1 VWKES
6 RVLRQIAIAALFAVP
21 AALAWAQDVR
31 DIEPVW
37 KVVTRDGVSM
47 RCGPESV
54 FYAVAEYSTGRLLL
68 VDGLTDS
75 QARVR
80 YPDDLAALVPADEVK
95 VINDR
100 SVELIRPSGLRAP
113 SELLGLS
120 GSWKALFDP
129 TLPAGTQLAVR
140 DTVKNTRGEVVGYA
154 VIAPKPPAVTGH
166 ARAFVPADALRDA
179 TPDEIAKHLGTAPA
193 KPAAT
198 PAGTPAAQPG
208 TQPAAQPATQPA
220 DAAGQPQQPDE
231 GTSVVLTPGAAVP
244 VDPAGQPVTQPATTP
259 AAATPAQTETPAQ
272 PVAQPAADPRQ
283 IFASKLEDLE
293 ASFAAAR
300 KLPAEQL
307 DVALDEL
314 LAEYSRTREETTDDE
329 YLAAQLDQRIE
340 WLNLRIL
347 TRDQRRSIQAA
358 MAQADDRSKALDN
371 QVVDWRKGRA
381 YQLVGRLVQST
392 VYNGERLPRM
402 FRVQSVTSFDGTPRT
417 LGYLVPDATN
427 ETKLGAIVG
436 IVGEARFDPQLR
448 LMVIKAD
455 QVDVMPE

>member
-1 VWKES
+1 M
-6 RVLRQIAIAALFAVP
+6 LRQIAIAALFAVP

-37 KVVTRDGVSM
+37 KVVARDGVSM

-54 FYAVAEYSTGRLLL
+54 FYAVAEYSSGRLLL

-154 VIAPKPPAVTGH
+154 VIAPKPPAVSGH

-179 TPDEIAKHLGTAPA
+179 TPDEVAKHLGTAPA
-193 KPAAT
+193 
-198 PAGTPAAQPG
+198 
-208 TQPAAQPATQPA
+208 QPATQPA
-220 DAAGQPQQPDE
+220 TQPGTQPGDAAGQPQQPDE
-231 GTSVVLTPGAAVP
+231 GTSVVLTPGAVVP
-244 VDPAGQPVTQPATTP
+244 VDPAGQPVTQPATDP
-259 AAATPAQTETPAQ
+259 AASPAQTPAPAQ
-272 PVAQPAADPRQ
+272 PGAQPAADPRQ

-293 ASFAAAR
+293 ASFATAR
-300 KLPAEQL
+300 RLPAAEL

-417 LGYLVPDATN
+417 LGYLVPDAAN

>member
-1 VWKES
+1 M
-6 RVLRQIAIAALFAVP
+6 LRQIAIAALFAVP

-54 FYAVAEYSTGRLLL
+54 FYAVAEYNSGRLLL

-129 TLPAGTQLAVR
+129 TLPAGTQLSVR

-154 VIAPKPPAVTGH
+154 VIAPKPPAVPGH

-179 TPDEIAKHLGTAPA
+179 TPNEVAKHLGTAPA
-193 KPAAT
+193 QPAAT
-198 PAGTPAAQPG
+198 PAGNAP
-208 TQPAAQPATQPA
+208 TQPTGQPATQPPATPPA
-220 DAAGQPQQPDE
+220 DTAGQPQQPDE

-244 VDPAGQPVTQPATTP
+244 VDPSGAPATQPATTP
-259 AAATPAQTETPAQ
+259 SAEPTTIPVQPA
-272 PVAQPAADPRQ
+272 AQPAADPRQ

-371 QVVDWRKGRA
+371 QVTDWRKGRA

-417 LGYLVPDATN
+417 LGYLVPDAAN